1 MCHDEFADSL
11 IRARTR
17 RNIAGGAEG
26 KHLQG
31 SKLERRI
38 RQPARH
44 APARCLLHRRPPIP
58 IRLRPSRHALA
69 SLSTLCMLP
78 CTVAG
83 SGPADAPGA
92 PPADNRPRLVDVRRL
107 PSTLP
112 PSGYE
117 TCGDGRHQP
126 PMPVIPCTRTEAAPF
141 ATPRPACACRLSPD
155 SPAGGSLRARR
166 SNPFAPSST
175 PALTGRLRASRLG
188 LTPLAVC
195 LR

>member
-1 MCHDEFADSL
+1 MRHHELADSL
-11 IRARTR
+11 IQARTR
-17 RNIAGGAEG
+17 RNIAGRAER

-31 SKLERRI
+31 SKLEGGNGRL
-38 RQPARH
+38 QPH
-44 APARCLLHRRPPIP
+44 APARCLPRRRPPIP
-58 IRLRPSRHALA
+58 IRFHPSCGARAP
-69 SLSTLCMLP
+69 LSTICISR
-78 CTVAG
+78 CTIAG
-83 SGPADAPGA
+83 SGPAGTPGA

-166 SNPFAPSST
+166 SNPSS
-175 PALTGRLRASRLG
+175 RLRLRPSPADFGR
-188 LTPLAVC
+188 PDLA
-195 LR
+195 